1 MDEFELRWRGKTE
14 EAKTNGV
21 SPSAKLAKLA
31 GERYYLGDC
40 KRHGEM
46 LFLACDNSCPMCT
59 KAAREIRNAT
69 NPKFNRARGHY
80 NEIKKRSTDNGYEFD
95 LTLDWFREQL
105 STINVCPV
113 LNVPIASNTV
123 IRDDSSISVD
133 KYDCNKGYTVEN
145 VRFISDRANRIKN
158 DGTAAEHLLVAKY
171 MIEDPA
177 VKQQIDA
184 LLELLQSTKR

>member
-21 SPSAKLAKLA
+21 LPSAKLAKLA

-69 NPKFNRARGHY
+69 NPKFNRARCHY
-80 NEIKKRSTDNGYEFD
+80 NEIKKRSNDNGHEFD
-95 LTLDWFREQL
+95 LTLDWFREQV
-105 STINVCPV
+105 STIDVCSV
-113 LNVPIASNTV
+113 LNIPIASNTEH
-123 IRDDSSISVD
+123 RNDSSISVD
-133 KYDCNKGYTVEN
+133 RLNNTKGYTVEN
-145 VRFISDRANRIKN
+145 IRFISDRANRIKS

-177 VKQQIDA
+177 VRQQIDD
-184 LLELLQSTKR
+184 LLKQLQSE